1 LSKQLNIKKMK
12 NSILMKSARTA
23 LIGKWDVA
31 IFAFIIYLVI
41 FYIIELAFTKLGLE
55 GLGSLFFEGVFSV
68 GFAFFY
74 LSLARNEPLT
84 VDLMFKGF
92 SRFGTALVAS
102 LIAMIFVIL
111 WSFLLLI
118 PGIVA
123 LLSYAMI
130 YFIIADNP
138 NISAYEALNMSK
150 RMMYG
155 HKWKYFRLILRF
167 TGWFILSIL
176 TVGIGFLFLVPYFQ
190 TANAEFYEDVKSKYA
205 QKI

>member
-1 LSKQLNIKKMK
+1 MK

-31 IFAFIIYLVI
+31 VFAFIIYLFI
-41 FYIIELAFTKLGLE
+41 IYIIELAFDRLGLE
-55 GLGSLFFEGVFSV
+55 GLGSLLFEGVFSV

-102 LIAMIFVIL
+102 LLALVFVIL
-111 WSFLLLI
+111 WSLLLII

-123 LLSYAMI
+123 LLSYAMT
-130 YFIIADNP
+130 YFVIADNE
-138 NISAYEALNMSK
+138 NISALEAIRLSK
-150 RMMYG
+150 KMMYG

-167 TGWFILSIL
+167 SGWFILSIL
-176 TVGIGFLFLVPYFQ
+176 TLGIGFLFLVPYFQ
-190 TANAEFYEDVKSKYA
+190 TANAEFYEDLKSLQA